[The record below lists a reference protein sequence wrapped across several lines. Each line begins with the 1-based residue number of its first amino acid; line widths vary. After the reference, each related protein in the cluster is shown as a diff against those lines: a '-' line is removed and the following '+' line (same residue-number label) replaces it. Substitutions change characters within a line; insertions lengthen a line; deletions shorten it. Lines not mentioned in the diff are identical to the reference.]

1 MRPQRKLA
9 PHTISLLAKQAST
22 TMGVIFRTM
31 TQHTHQHAR
40 IAVEPTIHVAEE
52 RHHAYIN
59 ATKHAHIQEIESVRR
74 NAHNALAEQANR
86 YAWETHVAATAAVVT
101 TEATTADVARSSR
114 LRELELALELQGN
127 ESARLQRERAS
138 ASQSVLAHALTWAAS
153 KSDSSSRGA
162 PNANDIPSGGSPA
175 HQSAGQP

>member
-1 MRPQRKLA
+1 M
-9 PHTISLLAKQAST
+9 
-22 TMGVIFRTM
+22 
-31 TQHTHQHAR
+31 
-40 IAVEPTIHVAEE
+40 AVETTIHVAEE
-52 RHHAYIN
+52 RHQAYIN

-101 TEATTADVARSSR
+101 TEAKTADVARSSR

-153 KSDSSSRGA
+153 KSDSSSSGD
-162 PNANDIPSGGSPA
+162 ANYHDISSGGSA
-175 HQSAGQP
+175 SQPGAWHL